1 MAIDEEQTASLIVEE
16 TAAAASVV
24 EAVLARTNAKGKKL
38 AASALL
44 VIAVVLLVCFW
55 ISCPTSSASNSA
67 VDASFLASE
76 KDEVSPLAE
85 VFVFESSTAGWWQP
99 RSGLGVDALSPIDGV
114 PAITVD
120 TDWLD
125 QTVVGFG
132 GALTESSATVFKGL
146 NEQLQNEVIDALYS
160 KDGLNY
166 NMGRTHINS
175 CDFSLS
181 SYSFDDVDGDVHLT
195 HFDTDLQRDQQSLIP
210 FIKRAQAKVK
220 SEGGE
225 LKILAS
231 PWSPPWW
238 MKQNKNMNKSS
249 TTCLVPEYRKVWA
262 QYIAKWMTSYK
273 QQGISMWGMTIQNE
287 PVASNPWESCRF
299 SGSEEAEFLADH
311 LGPVMKQHHPGVK
324 IFGFDH
330 NKLDMPA
337 YLVNM
342 TKNEKAM
349 KYLDGVTF
357 HWYTG
362 DMFWALMDVHGQH
375 PDWIM
380 LSSEAT
386 YERYRMG
393 LAHYGGQVMTPQP
406 LADNGKYELGLGYAH
421 DILGDLNAGASGWI
435 DWNVLLNH
443 WGGPNHLL
451 NTCDATLI
459 TDGGGDGGTAPPDYQ
474 PRKVW
479 KKPQYYFI
487 GHFSKFIK
495 PGFRVAHTTV
505 EGSGKGKI
513 PGDRVYGTCN
523 DLDGLEAMAAVAP
536 TGETVVVVLR
546 CGAKPWKDLEFK
558 LRIGKEG
565 KWLKLQIPPMG
576 IQTYA
581 FPKHFSA

>member
-1 MAIDEEQTASLIVEE
+1 MAVDEEQTASLIVEE
-16 TAAAASVV
+16 TAAASVV
-24 EAVLARTNAKGKKL
+24 EVVPARTNVVGKKL

-44 VIAVVLLVCFW
+44 LLAVVSLVCFLG
-55 ISCPTSSASNSA
+55 SGPTSSASSS
-67 VDASFLASE
+67 VSDASFLE
-76 KDEVSPLAE
+76 KDEASPLAKI
-85 VFVFESSTAGWWQP
+85 FVFESSTAGWWQP
-99 RSGLGVDALSPIDGV
+99 KSVGADALSPVDGV

-120 TDWLD
+120 TEWLD
-125 QTVVGFG
+125 QTIEGFG

-146 NEQLQNEVIDALYS
+146 NYKLQDEVIDALYS

-181 SYSFDDVDGDVHLT
+181 SYSFDDVDGDVGLK
-195 HFDTDLQRDQQSLIP
+195 HFDTDLHRDQQSLIP

-220 SEGGE
+220 SEGGN
-225 LKILAS
+225 LHIVAS

-249 TTCLVPEYRKVWA
+249 KTCLVPHYRKVWA
-262 QYIAKWMTSYK
+262 QYIAKWMAAYE
-273 QQGISMWGMTIQNE
+273 QQGINVWGMTIQNE
-287 PVASNPWESCRF
+287 PVASNPWESCIY
-299 SGSEEAEFLADH
+299 SGSEEADFLADH
-311 LGPVMKQHHPGVK
+311 LGPVMKKHHPDVK

-330 NKLDMPA
+330 NKLDMVPYVDKLA
-337 YLVNM
+337 
-342 TKNEKAM
+342 KNKKAM
-349 KYLDGVTF
+349 QYLDGVTF

-362 DMFWALMDVHGQH
+362 DMFWALMDVHGKH
-375 PDWIM
+375 PDLIM

-393 LAHYGGQVMTPQP
+393 LAHYAGQVMTPQP

-459 TDGGGDGGTAPPDYQ
+459 TDGGGDGGTAPPDYNLA
-474 PRKVW
+474 RKVW

-487 GHFSKFIK
+487 GHFSKFLMR
-495 PGFRVAHTTV
+495 GFRVAHTTV
-505 EGSGKGKI
+505 ENSGKGKI

-523 DLDGLEAMAAVAP
+523 DLDGLEAMAAVGHS
-536 TGETVVVVLR
+536 GETVVIVLR
-546 CGAKPWKDLEFK
+546 CGQKPWKDLDFK
-558 LRIGKEG
+558 LRIGKNG
-565 KWLKLQIPPMG
+565 KWLKLKIPPMG
-576 IQTYA
+576 IQTYV
-581 FPKHFSA
+581 FPKDFGA